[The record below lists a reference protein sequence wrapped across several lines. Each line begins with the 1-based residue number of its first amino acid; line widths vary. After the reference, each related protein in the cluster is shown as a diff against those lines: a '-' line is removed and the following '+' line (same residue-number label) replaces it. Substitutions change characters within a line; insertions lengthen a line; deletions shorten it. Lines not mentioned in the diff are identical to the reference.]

1 MEDDDDDKEFDEEDD
16 GERGPGM
23 SLKILALSI
32 LRDNQCGVLKLIQK
46 YYVQN
51 FSQVNNLF
59 LYVAVHWNKLIK
71 NTPEK
76 RRQELTQELMDLSNH
91 LIKINN
97 KLYENTYVND
107 EGKSVSTPKLGLDLQ
122 KIETA
127 TATCIAL
134 QKSLQK
140 SATLRARDHNKGRS
154 TIQKLI
160 LMVVVVVGIFYFF
173 AYE

>member
-1 MEDDDDDKEFDEEDD
+1 MEDDDDDKDFDEEDD

-32 LRDNQCGVLKLIQK
+32 LRDSQCGILLQK

-59 LYVAVHWNKLIK
+59 LYVAVHWNKLTK

-91 LIKINN
+91 LMEINN

-134 QKSLQK
+134 QKSLLK
-140 SATLRARDHNKGRS
+140 SATLRASDRNKGRS